1 MLQSIPEEIHLV
13 FDVLEVNSEPQI
25 ILPPISAIHL
35 NQEIKF
41 KIQTKDS
48 DIPVQTVK
56 LELLS
61 PLPEGA
67 NYKDG
72 EFKWRPVSLTQFN
85 NSQFTTLHFRAT
97 DSGDPA
103 KQTESHVLLALRESA
118 DNDESATTYSYSPSS
133 QDPETISL
141 QWDVHDGVEYT
152 ILAATSESSAEWL
165 PYAKICLLDDLIHI
179 EKAIHSIGSE
189 WFVLKAANGD
199 IVPAKSFGLV
209 TENLLGIDWQINPQ
223 NGLYYLPFM
232 NDLLFPIKVSNN
244 FITIDLEQNLLKLEE
259 YIKDTE
265 TGLVNFRIESSSRQK
280 TNN

>member
-1 MLQSIPEEIHLV
+1 M
-13 FDVLEVNSEPQI
+13 
-25 ILPPISAIHL
+25 
-35 NQEIKF
+35 
-41 KIQTKDS
+41 
-48 DIPVQTVK
+48 
-56 LELLS
+56 
-61 PLPEGA
+61 
-67 NYKDG
+67 
-72 EFKWRPVSLTQFN
+72 
-85 NSQFTTLHFRAT
+85 
-97 DSGDPA
+97 
-103 KQTESHVLLALRESA
+103 
-118 DNDESATTYSYSPSS
+118 
-133 QDPETISL
+133 
-141 QWDVHDGVEYT
+141 
-152 ILAATSESSAEWL
+152 
-165 PYAKICLLDDLIHI
+165 LDDLIHI